1 MLNIVYILLLI
12 YTYMIYIYIYIY
24 IYYMFTV
31 ELWRG
36 EYEALICMSV
46 CDC

>member
-12 YTYMIYIYIYIY
+12 YTYMIYTYIY

-46 CDC
+46 